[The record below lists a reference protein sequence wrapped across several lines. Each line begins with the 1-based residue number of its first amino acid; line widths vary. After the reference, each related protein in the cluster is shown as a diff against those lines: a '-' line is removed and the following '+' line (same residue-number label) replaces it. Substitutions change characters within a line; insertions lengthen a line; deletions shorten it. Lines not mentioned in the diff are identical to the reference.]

1 MTSKNSV
8 SQKPD
13 YSGMKAVFINCTL
26 TPSPAFSHT
35 ECLMD
40 VVRKIMEDAGI
51 SVQTF
56 RSVDHD
62 IAPGVYP
69 DMTEHGFASDDWPV
83 ISRKVMEAEILVI
96 GTPIWLGDVSSECRK
111 IIERLYAHSGETN
124 DKGQYIFYGKAGG
137 CIVTGNED
145 GVKHCAMSTLYSLSH
160 IGYTIPPQ
168 ADAGW
173 IGPIGP
179 GPSYGDKKDDGTRVG
194 FDSDFTQRNATF
206 LAWNLMHTAHMLKQD
221 DGTRYNH
228 PNPEYR

>member
-96 GTPIWLGDVSSECRK
+96 GTPIWLGD
-111 IIERLYAHSGETN
+111 
-124 DKGQYIFYGKAGG
+124 
-137 CIVTGNED
+137 
-145 GVKHCAMSTLYSLSH
+145 AM
-160 IGYTIPPQ
+160 
-168 ADAGW
+168 
-173 IGPIGP
+173 
-179 GPSYGDKKDDGTRVG
+179 K
-194 FDSDFTQRNATF
+194 
-206 LAWNLMHTAHMLKQD
+206 TA
-221 DGTRYNH
+221 
-228 PNPEYR
+228 